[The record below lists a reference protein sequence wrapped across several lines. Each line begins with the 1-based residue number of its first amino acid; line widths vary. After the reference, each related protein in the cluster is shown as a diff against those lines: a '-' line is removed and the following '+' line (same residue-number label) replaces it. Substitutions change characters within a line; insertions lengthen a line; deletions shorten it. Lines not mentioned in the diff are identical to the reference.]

1 MSHKK
6 EKLAIEKETDRYIEL
21 CTVDM
26 NKAADML
33 KEKSEIERIQM
44 NVILQ
49 ENVEKENGRI
59 KIYSFLTFSIT
70 ILSLVMT
77 ILAFINNISLEKN
90 KKTLTGAG
98 TTLVLIT
105 IVASVA
111 ILGYAILTI
120 GEIIQ
125 FEKKTKYVRA
135 LAYLRMLEQNEF
147 YNKTT
152 EQTEVSDSKNQVESD
167 KNLVNGE
174 HQIPYTTIYNNHN
187 ESCSNLHDTTGRN
200 NIYCQ
205 QQAITESEDEEAM
218 TLLGKM
224 RDAAPEE

>member
-77 ILAFINNISLEKN
+77 ILTFINNISLEKN

-125 FEKKTKYVRA
+125 FEKKTKCVRA

>member
-77 ILAFINNISLEKN
+77 FLTFINT
-90 KKTLTGAG
+90 KK
-98 TTLVLIT
+98 
-105 IVASVA
+105 
-111 ILGYAILTI
+111 YRY
-120 GEIIQ
+120 
-125 FEKKTKYVRA
+125 K
-135 LAYLRMLEQNEF
+135 
-147 YNKTT
+147 
-152 EQTEVSDSKNQVESD
+152 
-167 KNLVNGE
+167 
-174 HQIPYTTIYNNHN
+174 
-187 ESCSNLHDTTGRN
+187 
-200 NIYCQ
+200 
-205 QQAITESEDEEAM
+205 
-218 TLLGKM
+218 KM
-224 RDAAPEE
+224 R

>member
-6 EKLAIEKETDRYIEL
+6 EKLAI
-21 CTVDM
+21 
-26 NKAADML
+26 
-33 KEKSEIERIQM
+33 
-44 NVILQ
+44 
-49 ENVEKENGRI
+49 EKENGRI

-77 ILAFINNISLEKN
+77 ILTFINNISLEKN

>member
-77 ILAFINNISLEKN
+77 ILTFINNISLEKN

>member
-77 ILAFINNISLEKN
+77 ILTFINNISLE
-90 KKTLTGAG
+90 KTLTGAG

>member
-77 ILAFINNISLEKN
+77 ILTFINNISLEKN

-125 FEKKTKYVRA
+125 LEKKTKYVRA

>member
-77 ILAFINNISLEKN
+77 ILTFINNISLEKN

-105 IVASVA
+105 IVASVT

-174 HQIPYTTIYNNHN
+174 HQIPYTTIYNDHN